1 MYTVTDI
8 SVTYRS
14 ITDVCEGRL
23 SIYIVCLKIYEYVM
37 SVWSITTYTNYKY
50 EVYFLGVMIIT
61 PLHTVNL
68 ESSTKV

>member
-1 MYTVTDI
+1 MEYNDI
-8 SVTYRS
+8 H
-14 ITDVCEGRL
+14 EL
-23 SIYIVCLKIYEYVM
+23 Q
-37 SVWSITTYTNYKY
+37 Y